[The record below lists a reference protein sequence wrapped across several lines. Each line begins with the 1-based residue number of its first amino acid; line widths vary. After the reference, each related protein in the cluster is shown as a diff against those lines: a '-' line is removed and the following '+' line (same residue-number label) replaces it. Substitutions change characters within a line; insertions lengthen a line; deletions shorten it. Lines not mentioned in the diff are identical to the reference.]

1 MKKIYWLISVPPILT
16 MGIEGGGR
24 VVLTEYTDEESVLEE
39 ALNQGLID
47 ADEIIVAT
55 AEPADDTTIEKFR
68 LMDGG
73 IVEL

>member
-16 MGIEGGGR
+16 MGIAGGGQ
-24 VVLTEYTDEESVLEE
+24 VVLTDYTDEESVLEE

-47 ADEIIVAT
+47 TDEIIVAS
-55 AEPADDTTIEKFR
+55 AEPADEQTIEKFR
-68 LMDGG
+68 LMTNG